1 MYRVLIVDDEEH
13 IRQGLKNVIDW
24 NTFGFEIAS
33 EASNGQQAL
42 ELAERLKPDLVI
54 ADIKMPEMNG
64 LDMIKQLRLTGYS
77 GYFILV
83 TGFADFTYA
92 QTAIRYG
99 VKSYLLKPIDER
111 ALAGELYSIR
121 KELDA
126 SSLVQSKQETFSV
139 LTMEKLLEQFITG
152 ISTFETLSNL
162 PDLNEFSESGNSFQ
176 IILIYFSL
184 VNQEGN
190 TMESFHRMIQTFI
203 ADQSYK
209 YLYSTNKT
217 YAILSINRSKTN
229 TLLFNKLQK
238 NIFAEFHINLLISIG
253 KKVNSFEKLP
263 ESYKSADK
271 LFNKLFL
278 YGYKGLVSAESIPQL
293 REQPPITAQEMTKQ
307 LTLAIEYNSLSD
319 INYYLECW
327 MNSFISRDAS
337 EMEVK
342 TEYINLFI
350 NIVDYFNNLFPDIK
364 KGVFD
369 RQGFIE
375 SAYLKDSIIE
385 LNGELK
391 AFLGNIASEF
401 EALHPDNIIEK
412 TLRYIDNNYN
422 EDISITSI
430 AQALH
435 YSRTYLG
442 RKFKNYTGEF
452 FTDYLDKVRVE
463 KAKELLEKGYMV
475 YQVSE
480 MVGYKSVDYFNIKF
494 KKYENVPPSQYKKK
508 KQT

>member
-24 NTFGFEIAS
+24 NTFGFEITS

-42 ELAERLKPDLVI
+42 ELVERLKPDLII

-64 LDMIKQLRLTGYS
+64 LDMIQQLRSTGYS

-99 VKSYLLKPIDER
+99 VRSYLLKPIDER

-121 KELDA
+121 KELEA
-126 SSLVQSKQETFSV
+126 SSLVQSKQDTYAV
-139 LTMEKLLEQFITG
+139 LTKEKLLEQFVTG
-152 ISTFETLSNL
+152 ISTFDSLSEL
-162 PDLNEFSESGNSFQ
+162 PELSKLSENGNSFQ
-176 IILIYFSL
+176 IILIYFSFD
-184 VNQEGN
+184 NQQGK
-190 TMESFHRMIQTFI
+190 TLESFHHMIQEFI
-203 ADQSYK
+203 LGQSYQ
-209 YLYSTNKT
+209 YLFSTNKT

-238 NIFAEFHINLLISIG
+238 SIFAEFHINILISVG
-253 KKVNSFEKLP
+253 KKVNSFQELP
-263 ESYKSADK
+263 LSYESADK
-271 LFNKLFL
+271 LFDKLFL
-278 YGYKGLVSAESIPQL
+278 YGYKGLVSAESIPSL
-293 REQPPITAQEMTKQ
+293 KEQPQTDINAMTKQ

-327 MNSFISRDAS
+327 MNSFIFHDAS
-337 EMEVK
+337 EMEIK

-364 KGVFD
+364 KNIFD

-375 SAYLKDSIIE
+375 RAYLKDSIIE

-391 AFLGNIASEF
+391 ACLGSIAGEF

-412 TLRYIDNNYN
+412 TIRYIENNYN

-430 AQALH
+430 AHALH

-494 KKYENVPPSQYKKK
+494 KKYENISPSQHKKK
-508 KQT
+508 KST